1 MRKLSDTIAR
11 LRALRGQ
18 PAGQGHHGV
27 DRLSSLGDFGSNPG
41 ALQARTYLPRNL
53 GVGAPLVVVLHGC
66 TQTAAAYDFGSGWSK
81 LADQQGFALL
91 FPEQQRSNN
100 PNLCFNWFVPSD
112 IRRDSGEALSIR
124 QMIETMVDAHDLD
137 RRRIFVTGLSAGGAM
152 AAVMLA
158 TYPEVFAGGAII
170 AGLPFGTASTIP
182 QAFDRMRGH
191 GLPSEAQLQRL
202 LTDASPHT
210 GPWPTISI
218 WQGSSDQTVAASNA
232 KAILGQWR
240 GVHGLA
246 KAPTR
251 SEVVDG
257 QARQVWS
264 DAKGRELVEVYT
276 IEGMGHG
283 TPLSTSGEDGL
294 GAPGPF
300 MLDVG
305 ISSTRHIARFWGLS
319 KFAERQPGQEISSR
333 AEIVAPRA
341 GHVEASS
348 NAKTEDAL
356 VPQGRSSHPEPQD
369 TKSAAPTRAAG
380 VQKIIEDAL
389 RAAGLMR

>member
-1 MRKLSDTIAR
+1 
-11 LRALRGQ
+11 
-18 PAGQGHHGV
+18 
-27 DRLSSLGDFGSNPG
+27 
-41 ALQARTYLPRNL
+41 
-53 GVGAPLVVVLHGC
+53 
-66 TQTAAAYDFGSGWSK
+66 
-81 LADQQGFALL
+81 
-91 FPEQQRSNN
+91 
-100 PNLCFNWFVPSD
+100 
-112 IRRDSGEALSIR
+112 
-124 QMIETMVDAHDLD
+124 
-137 RRRIFVTGLSAGGAM
+137 
-152 AAVMLA
+152 
-158 TYPEVFAGGAII
+158 
-170 AGLPFGTASTIP
+170 
-182 QAFDRMRGH
+182 MRGH
-191 GLPSEAQLQRL
+191 GHPSEAQLQRL
-202 LTDASPHT
+202 LTEASPHT

-218 WQGSSDQTVAASNA
+218 WQGSSYQTVVASNA

-240 GVHGLA
+240 AVHGRA
-246 KAPTR
+246 KTPTR

-264 DAKGRELVEVYT
+264 DAKGRELVEVYI

-305 ISSTRHIARFWGLS
+305 ISSTRRIARFWGLS
-319 KFAERQPGQEISSR
+319 KIAERQPRQETSSR

-348 NAKTEDAL
+348 NAKTAAL
-356 VPQGRSSHPEPQD
+356 SQHGRGAHPEPQD